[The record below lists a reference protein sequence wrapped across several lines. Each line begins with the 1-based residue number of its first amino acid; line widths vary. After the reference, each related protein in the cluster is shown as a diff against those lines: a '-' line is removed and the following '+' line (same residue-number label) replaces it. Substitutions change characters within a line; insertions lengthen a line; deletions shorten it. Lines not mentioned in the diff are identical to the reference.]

1 MPQNI
6 SSKFSD
12 KRKDEDYVFAKKV
25 RDYRKIIRFYIIPI
39 ASVLIFLTI
48 LVLTIVP
55 NVKYMLDGLEKGKE
69 LRETSKL
76 LDSRISR
83 LESMRDQH
91 DRNTQILSTVNSI
104 IPSEQSEVV
113 RFRQKVAG
121 IGSGN
126 NLQID
131 SLQAGETIIE
141 ERDTNV
147 VSKTTNFQLIE
158 IPSKFAFNGPFD
170 GFRDLFVELYSGND
184 FFIISRMNL
193 DIDNSSRSSES
204 WKGNFDLTK
213 YQFYEDDNVRDYAEI
228 PETELVNL
236 EVIKFIENN
245 FGL

>member
-158 IPSKFAFNGPFD
+158 IPSKFAAPSQVVTRHTG
-170 GFRDLFVELYSGND
+170 G
-184 FFIISRMNL
+184 
-193 DIDNSSRSSES
+193 
-204 WKGNFDLTK
+204 
-213 YQFYEDDNVRDYAEI
+213 
-228 PETELVNL
+228 L
-236 EVIKFIENN
+236 ENTQ
-245 FGL
+245 GYPLR